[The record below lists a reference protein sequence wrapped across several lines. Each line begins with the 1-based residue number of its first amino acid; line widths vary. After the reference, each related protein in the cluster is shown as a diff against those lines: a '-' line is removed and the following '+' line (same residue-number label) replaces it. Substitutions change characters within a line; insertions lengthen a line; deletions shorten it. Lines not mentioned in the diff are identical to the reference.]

1 MAAWKRFDVAALA
14 ALGLAAV
21 LAAPAGSVLAQGSPG
36 GGPNVAVETPAAGSD
51 TPNYEPIDDRWR
63 LELPPYKLNTK
74 GHWWDPYN
82 QNVLKG
88 DFPIIGEDIFM
99 KLTGISKTL
108 IEGRALPSPSGVSTD
123 EPGDFDFFGRR
134 NSMVLDQKFVT
145 RFEMQKGATAFKPF
159 EWQIVLE
166 GVGNVNLLA
175 TQENGLVDPDVRD
188 GTDRTTTHV
197 ALQEAFVEIH
207 IADTSVNYDFIST
220 KLGRQAFNSDF
231 RSLLFSDI
239 NQGVRIFGSANANRY
254 QYNLLYFNMAEKD
267 TNSELNTF
275 GLRDQQVA
283 IGNLYIQDFLTLG
296 YTTQFSVTY
305 LLDNGK
311 EGGENGFVF
320 DNQGFL
326 VRPDPVGI
334 ARPHNIDVFYLG
346 WTGEGHLG
354 WVNVS
359 HAFYQAL
366 GHDTSNPIAGRST
379 NIEGQQAFLEL
390 SMDRDWMRYQTS
402 VFYSSGD
409 GDPRDDTARGF
420 DTILDNPQIMG
431 GGFSYWQRQSIRVAD
446 RGGVALM
453 QRNSVIPDLR
463 SSKIQGQP
471 NFVNPGILM
480 VNVGAT
486 ADLTQKVSLIGNAT
500 YLRFIDTEPL
510 QILLKQPDVRQDI
523 GVDISLGVEY
533 RPFLNNNVIVKG
545 FGAMLQPFGGLS
557 DITETNTLYQ
567 VGTEVVLVF

>member
-1 MAAWKRFDVAALA
+1 MQWDPVRRFAVALA
-14 ALGLAAV
+14 ALGLTVCPVAAEE
-21 LAAPAGSVLAQGSPG
+21 SPG
-36 GGPNVAVETPAAGSD
+36 RESDVAIERPAVESNTPA
-51 TPNYEPIDDRWR
+51 TEPLDDRWN
-63 LELPPYKLNTK
+63 LALPPYQLNTQ

-82 QNVLKG
+82 QNWLKG
-88 DFPIIGEDIFM
+88 DYPIIGEDIFM
-99 KLTGISKTL
+99 KLTAISKTNL
-108 IEGRALPSPSGVSTD
+108 EGRAAPSPAGVSTD
-123 EPGDFDFFGRR
+123 EPGSFNFFGRR
-134 NSMVLDQKFVT
+134 NALIFDQKFVT
-145 RFEMQKGATAFKPF
+145 RFEMQKGSTAFKPF

-188 GTDRTTTHV
+188 GTNRTTTHV

-207 IADTSVNYDFIST
+207 LLDTSVNYDFIST

-231 RSLLFSDI
+231 RSLIFADI

-254 QYNLLYFNMAEKD
+254 QFNLLYFNQAEKD

-283 IGNLYIQDFLTLG
+283 IGNLYIQDFLKLG
-296 YTTQFSVTY
+296 YATQFSVHY

-311 EGGENGFVF
+311 DGGDDGFVF

-346 WTGEGHLG
+346 WTGEGHLD
-354 WVNVS
+354 WLNIS

-366 GHDTSNPIAGRST
+366 GHDTSNPIAGRDV
-379 NIEGQQAFLEL
+379 NIQAQMAFLEL
-390 SMDRDWMRYQTS
+390 SIDRDWMRYQTS
-402 VFYSSGD
+402 VFWASGD
-409 GDPRDDTARGF
+409 SDPRDDTARGF
-420 DTILDNPQIMG
+420 DSILDNPQIMG
-431 GGFSYWQRQSIRVAD
+431 GGFSYWQRQTLRIAD

-453 QRNSVIPDLR
+453 QRNSIVPDLR

-480 VNVGAT
+480 LNLGAT
-486 ADLTQKVSLIGNAT
+486 AELTQQLALIANAT
-500 YLRFIDTEPL
+500 YLRFVDTEPL
-510 QILLKQPDVRQDI
+510 QILLKQPDIRHDI
-523 GVDISLGVEY
+523 GVDLSLGVEY

-545 FGAMLQPFGGLS
+545 FGAILQPFGGFA
-557 DITETNTLYQ
+557 DIYQTNTLYQ
-567 VGTEVVLVF
+567 VGTEVVLAF

>member
-1 MAAWKRFDVAALA
+1 MMRGCLRHAASVAAVTC
-14 ALGLAAV
+14 GLLAV
-21 LAAPAGSVLAQGSPG
+21 LAVGTAAADDPSNSPAKTPDY
-36 GGPNVAVETPAAGSD
+36 AVESATPTTPD
-51 TPNYEPIDDRWR
+51 TEPIDDRWN
-63 LELPPYKLNTK
+63 LALPPYELNTK

-82 QNVLKG
+82 QNWLKG
-88 DFPIIGEDIFM
+88 DYPIIGEDIFM
-99 KLTGISKTL
+99 KLTGISKTSV
-108 IEGRALPSPSGVSTD
+108 EGRSLPSPSGVSTD
-123 EPGDFDFFGRR
+123 EPGSFDFFGRH
-134 NSMVLDQKFVT
+134 NSLVFDQKFVT
-145 RFEMQKGATAFKPF
+145 RFEMQKGATSFKPF

-166 GVGNVNLLA
+166 GVADVNLLA

-188 GTDRTTTHV
+188 GTNRTTTHV

-207 IADTSVNYDFIST
+207 LADTSVNYDFIST

-231 RSLLFSDI
+231 RSLIFSDI

-254 QYNLLYFNMAEKD
+254 QFNLLYFNPAEKD
-267 TNSELNTF
+267 TNSDLNTF
-275 GLRDQQVA
+275 GLRDQQIA
-283 IGNLYIQDFLTLG
+283 IGNLYVQDFLKLG
-296 YTTQFSVTY
+296 YTTQFNVHY
-305 LLDNGK
+305 LLDDGK
-311 EGGENGFVF
+311 EAGFVF

-334 ARPHNIDVFYLG
+334 ARPHNLDVFYLG

-366 GHDTSNPIAGRST
+366 GHDTSNPIAGRDV
-379 NIEGQQAFLEL
+379 NIEAQQVFLEL

-402 VFYSSGD
+402 VFWSSGD
-409 GDPRDDTARGF
+409 SDPRDDTARGF
-420 DTILDNPQIMG
+420 DSILDNPQIMG
-431 GGFSYWQRQSIRVAD
+431 GGFSYWQRQSLRVAD

-453 QRNSVIPDLR
+453 QRNSVVPDLR
-463 SSKIQGQP
+463 SSKTQGQP
-471 NFVNPGILM
+471 NFVNPGIIML
-480 VNVGAT
+480 NVGAT

-500 YLRFIDTEPL
+500 YLRFVDTEPL
-510 QILLKQPDVRQDI
+510 QILLKQPDIRQDI

-533 RPFLNNNVIVKG
+533 RPFLNSNVIVKG
-545 FGAMLQPFGGLS
+545 FGAVLQPFGGLS